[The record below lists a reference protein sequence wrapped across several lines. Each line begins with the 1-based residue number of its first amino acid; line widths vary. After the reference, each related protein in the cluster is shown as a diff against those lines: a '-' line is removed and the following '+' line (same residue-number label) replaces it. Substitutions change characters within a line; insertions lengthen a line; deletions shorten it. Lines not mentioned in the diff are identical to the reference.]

1 MSRAEELNVF
11 VRAEVREQ
19 PPLQMLQRRWS
30 DPTPTATPHADDITG
45 NRRLRIRCPRCA
57 WQPRQ
62 HDRWSCLCDHVWNT
76 FDTGGVCPACGK
88 VWERTQCLRCH
99 EFSRH
104 DAWYVWAD
112 EDNKEGEKR
121 NAE

>member
-1 MSRAEELNVF
+1 MSISEERVSSPLVGVF
-11 VRAEVREQ
+11 GKT
-19 PPLQMLQRRWS
+19 PLQMLQRRWS
-30 DPTPTATPHADDITG
+30 TPTPTVTPHADDITG

-88 VWERTQCLRCH
+88 IWEQTQCLRCH

-104 DAWYVWAD
+104 DAWYVWDA
-112 EDNKEGEKR
+112 EDNGKTRRE
-121 NAE
+121 NPQ